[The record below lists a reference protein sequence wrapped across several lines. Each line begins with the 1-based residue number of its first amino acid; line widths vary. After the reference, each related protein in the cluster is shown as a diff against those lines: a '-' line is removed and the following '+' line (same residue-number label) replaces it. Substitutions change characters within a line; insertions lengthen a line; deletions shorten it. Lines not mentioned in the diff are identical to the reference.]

1 MDISRP
7 EPSFEYKGFRYLPE
21 KDDDGDCIKII
32 HYAQHQ
38 YDTHPYRSRTYVLN
52 GSSWKYLT
60 HEEFVEKMKDKL
72 DEKI

>member
-1 MDISRP
+1 MDILRP

-21 KDDDGDCIKII
+21 KDSDGDCIKII

-60 HEEFVEKMKDKL
+60 HDEFVEKMKAKL
-72 DEKI
+72 NEKI